1 MSHIYRVWQ
10 KWVYSYEYAEQ
21 SLFLYYYMLIIV
33 LFPIQTTVNLLLSLP
48 YMLIFIKK
56 MKENVSYSYVLV
68 TENFYFF
75 SL

>member
-48 YMLIFIKK
+48 VSSNNKDVEGDIF
-56 MKENVSYSYVLV
+56 EY
-68 TENFYFF
+68 
-75 SL
+75 